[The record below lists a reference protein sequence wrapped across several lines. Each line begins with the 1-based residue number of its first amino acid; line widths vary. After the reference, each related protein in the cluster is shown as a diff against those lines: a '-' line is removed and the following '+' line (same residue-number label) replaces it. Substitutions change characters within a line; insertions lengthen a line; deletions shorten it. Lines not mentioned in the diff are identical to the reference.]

1 METTTRY
8 AVAIPDEEYDAIV
21 KKVRKE
27 GRIGFRSVDKN
38 GIHHRF
44 YYSDDKLLVD
54 IRTDD
59 TTTTK
64 DVMKLSD
71 ALEEQKKQGEQA
83 DRDFKEYITGVL
95 RKDNPEMEDDM
106 IEAYADILTQANQ
119 SVKNL
124 MARGHNP
131 DTALE
136 IVQSILEIKNN
147 VEFFN
152 KLSSISD
159 QRGIEMRE
167 DYEDKMK
174 HNNGTAIGEV
184 LRDRERLFGNP
195 KDENYG
201 KD

>member
-1 METTTRY
+1 
-8 AVAIPDEEYDAIV
+8 
-21 KKVRKE
+21 
-27 GRIGFRSVDKN
+27 
-38 GIHHRF
+38 
-44 YYSDDKLLVD
+44 
-54 IRTDD
+54 
-59 TTTTK
+59 
-64 DVMKLSD
+64 
-71 ALEEQKKQGEQA
+71 
-83 DRDFKEYITGVL
+83 
-95 RKDNPEMEDDM
+95 MEDDM